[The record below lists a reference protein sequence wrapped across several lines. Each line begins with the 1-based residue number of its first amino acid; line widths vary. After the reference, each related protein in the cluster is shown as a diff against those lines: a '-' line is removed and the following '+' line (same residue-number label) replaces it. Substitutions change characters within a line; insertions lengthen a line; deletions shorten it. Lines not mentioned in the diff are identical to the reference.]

1 MIGLTA
7 MFAAAVTAYR
17 DAARLRADDPP
28 SPARTSPDR
37 TVPAGVV
44 QDEIAPA

>member
-1 MIGLTA
+1 MIGLTS
-7 MFAAAVTAYR
+7 MFAAVATAYR

-28 SPARTSPDR
+28 SPARASPDR
-37 TVPAGVV
+37 GAPAGAV